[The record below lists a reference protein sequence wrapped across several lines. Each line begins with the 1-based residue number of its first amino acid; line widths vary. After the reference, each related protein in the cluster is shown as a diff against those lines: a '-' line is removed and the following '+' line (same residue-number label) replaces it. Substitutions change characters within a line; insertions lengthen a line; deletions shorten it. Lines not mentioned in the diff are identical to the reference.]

1 MATKKNVQHA
11 HISPRIRALHDAL
24 IRMAS
29 VMNRPDVDERLV
41 REAGIALDG
50 ALFPLLVMV
59 ERFGPIG
66 IVELAGRGGRD
77 YTTVSRQV
85 SRLEREGLVE
95 RRADEH
101 DARVRA
107 VVVTRKGKAMTDAL
121 DVARERAA
129 RALFAG
135 WSESEVDT
143 LVGLLQRFVGGLE
156 EQVSADPVKG
166 EHG

>member
-85 SRLEREGLVE
+85 GRLERQGLVQ

-107 VVVTRKGKAMTDAL
+107 VVVTPRGKAMTDAL
-121 DVARERAA
+121 DAARERAA
-129 RALFAG
+129 RALFAD
-135 WSESEVDT
+135 WSESEVDM
-143 LVGLLQRFVGGLE
+143 LVSLLQRFARGLE
-156 EQVSADPVKG
+156 AQVSADPVEKG
-166 EHG
+166 RG

>member
-1 MATKKNVQHA
+1 MATRKNVQYA

-85 SRLEREGLVE
+85 SRLERQGLVE

-121 DVARERAA
+121 DAARERMA
-129 RALFAG
+129 RALFAD

-143 LVGLLQRFVGGLE
+143 LVSLLQRFAGGLE
-156 EQVSADPVKG
+156 AQVSADVVEKPRG
-166 EHG
+166 

>member
-1 MATKKNVQHA
+1 MATKKNVQDA
-11 HISPRIRALHDAL
+11 HMSANIRVLHDAL
-24 IRMAS
+24 LSVIS
-29 VMNRPDVDERLV
+29 VMSRPDVDERMV

-66 IVELAGRGGRD
+66 IVELANRGGRD

-85 SRLEREGLVE
+85 SRLESQGLVE
-95 RRADEH
+95 RRAHEK

-107 VVVTRKGKAMTDAL
+107 VVVTARGQAMTDAL
-121 DVARERAA
+121 DAARERMA
-129 RALFAG
+129 RAMFDG

-143 LVGLLQRFVGGLE
+143 LVSLLQRFARGM
-156 EQVSADPVKG
+156 EQHAG
-166 EHG
+166 AEQG

>member
-66 IVELAGRGGRD
+66 IVELANRGGRD

-85 SRLEREGLVE
+85 GRLERQGLVE
-95 RRADEH
+95 RRADGH

-121 DVARERAA
+121 DAARERMA
-129 RALFAG
+129 RALFAD

-143 LVGLLQRFVGGLE
+143 LVGLLQRFACGLE
-156 EQVSADPVKG
+156 AQVSADAVEKARG
-166 EHG
+166 